1 MSEIEYKVPPHTAIV
16 SKTDLSG
23 MITYAND
30 AFITISGFSRE
41 ELIGKPHNI
50 VRHPDMPAA
59 AFADLWATV
68 EQNRPWRGIVKNR
81 TKDGGYYWV
90 QATIVPVRKS
100 GKVVGY
106 MSVRYAASDEQ
117 VAAAKQLYAQPAPRL
132 ARPSRLKRLLSIKN
146 GYIAGSLF
154 VITLLIAGGVLG
166 IGTIQHSTRQIDKA
180 DSQYLQRLD
189 AVSQLELDSS
199 RTLEAA
205 AATRPALVARISARY
220 AANPAM
226 PESIR
231 DRLKGLEGLNK
242 AAQLTGS
249 STLDGTLV
257 AQLQGVIRDAQQT
270 RQSIL
275 RQSAAEVASIDERN
289 ERIVQISLLGIV
301 AGIVTVVAFGLL
313 FLRQIVQPLDSAIEN
328 FEKIAEG
335 DLTGDVPL
343 DGAGETGHLLRASV
357 VMQMHLK
364 VVMDELNLLASQIDR
379 ACLNLNTAL
388 FEISDHSE
396 LQHDKLEEAKS
407 FMSLDFIY
415 ELSNQLTL
423 LSTLLPDDGSQKD
436 ASECVASI
444 TNLNRLQT
452 FALEDFLDKI
462 DSILKLIVAN
472 RQDTQEAYAMSASL
486 HQVSQ
491 TLNELVNYFVP
502 EGKRYNA

>member
-41 ELIGKPHNI
+41 ELIGKPYNI

-257 AQLQGVIRDAQQT
+257 AQC
-270 RQSIL
+270 L
-275 RQSAAEVASIDERN
+275 RQ
-289 ERIVQISLLGIV
+289 
-301 AGIVTVVAFGLL
+301 
-313 FLRQIVQPLDSAIEN
+313 
-328 FEKIAEG
+328 
-335 DLTGDVPL
+335 
-343 DGAGETGHLLRASV
+343 
-357 VMQMHLK
+357 VMVK
-364 VVMDELNLLASQIDR
+364 
-379 ACLNLNTAL
+379 
-388 FEISDHSE
+388 
-396 LQHDKLEEAKS
+396 
-407 FMSLDFIY
+407 
-415 ELSNQLTL
+415 
-423 LSTLLPDDGSQKD
+423 
-436 ASECVASI
+436 
-444 TNLNRLQT
+444 
-452 FALEDFLDKI
+452 
-462 DSILKLIVAN
+462 
-472 RQDTQEAYAMSASL
+472 
-486 HQVSQ
+486 
-491 TLNELVNYFVP
+491 
-502 EGKRYNA
+502 KRPS

>member
-1 MSEIEYKVPPHTAIV
+1 MNEIEYKVPPHTAIV

-30 AFITISGFSRE
+30 AFIDISGFSRE

-68 EQNRPWRGIVKNR
+68 EQNKPWRGIVKNR
-81 TKDGGYYWV
+81 TKDGGFYWV
-90 QATIVPVRKS
+90 QATIVPVRKA

-117 VAAAKQLYAQPAPRL
+117 IEQARRLYAAPAPKL
-132 ARPSRLKRLLSIKN
+132 ARAGSFKRWLSIKS
-146 GYIAGSLF
+146 GYVAGSLF
-154 VITLLIAGGVLG
+154 VIALLIAGGVLG
-166 IGTIQHSTRQIDKA
+166 IGTIQHSTQQIDKA
-180 DSQYLQRLD
+180 DRIYLQRLD
-189 AVSQLELDSS
+189 AISQLELDSS
-199 RTLEAA
+199 QTLLAPA
-205 AATRPALVARISARY
+205 TTRPALVARISSRY

-226 PESIR
+226 PDSIR
-231 DRLKGLEGLNK
+231 DRLKRLDGLNK
-242 AAQLTGS
+242 AAQLTGNT
-249 STLDGTLV
+249 TLNDSL
-257 AQLQGVIRDAQQT
+257 ANQLQAVIRDAQQA
-270 RQSIL
+270 RQLIL
-275 RQSAAEVASIDERN
+275 RQSAAEVSRIDHNN
-289 ERIVQISLLGIV
+289 ERIVWISLLGIA

-313 FLRQIVQPLDSAIEN
+313 FMRQIVQPLDSAIEN

-343 DGAGETGHLLRASV
+343 DGAGETGHLLRSSV

-364 VVMDELNLLASQIDR
+364 VVMDELNLLAGQIDR

-396 LQHDKLEEAKS
+396 VQHDKLEEAKS

-415 ELSNQLTL
+415 ELSNQLTQ
-423 LSTLLPDDGSQKD
+423 LSALLPNDGSQQA
-436 ASECVASI
+436 ASDCVASI

-462 DSILKLIVAN
+462 DSILKLIVSN
-472 RQDTQEAYAMSASL
+472 RQDTQEAYAMSARL

-502 EGKRYNA
+502 EGKKYNA

>member
-1 MSEIEYKVPPHTAIV
+1 MSEIEYKVPLHTAIV

-30 AFITISGFSRE
+30 AFIAISGFRRE

-81 TKDGGYYWV
+81 TKDGGCYWV

-117 VAAAKQLYAQPAPRL
+117 IEAAKKLYAQPAPRL
-132 ARPSRLKRLLSIKN
+132 APPSRLKRLLSIKN

-154 VITLLIAGGVLG
+154 VITLLITGGVLG

-231 DRLKGLEGLNK
+231 DRLKSLEGLNK

-249 STLDGTLV
+249 ATLDNTLL
-257 AQLQGVIRDAQQT
+257 AQLQGVVREAQQT
-270 RQSIL
+270 RQAIL
-275 RQSAAEVASIDERN
+275 RQSAAEVASIDQRN

-313 FLRQIVQPLDSAIEN
+313 FLRQIVRPLDSAIEN

-364 VVMDELNLLASQIDR
+364 VVMDELNLLAGQIDR
-379 ACLNLNTAL
+379 SCLNLNTAL

-423 LSTLLPDDGSQKD
+423 LSTLLPDDGSQQD

-462 DSILKLIVAN
+462 DSILKLIVSN

-486 HQVSQ
+486 HQVAQ